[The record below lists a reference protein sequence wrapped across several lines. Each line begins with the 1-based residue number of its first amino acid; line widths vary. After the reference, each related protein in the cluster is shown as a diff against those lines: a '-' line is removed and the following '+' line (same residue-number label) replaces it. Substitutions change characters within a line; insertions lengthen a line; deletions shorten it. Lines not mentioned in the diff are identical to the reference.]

1 MNLGLLASATI
12 PWTGFRYALAAPDD
26 VLTRESV
33 WDDPDIP
40 ALGNPKGDVTL
51 VEYFDY
57 QCPICKVIHPELS
70 RVIHEDGKV
79 RLVSKSWPIFGNAS
93 VYAAQIALAAKYQNK
108 FSEAHEA
115 LFAAKAPLTQGV
127 VHDNLAKA
135 GLSVTKA
142 VSDLGSHRTAIN
154 SALTRNQ
161 MQAVAFGF
169 LGTPGFIVGTF
180 RVNGGLD
187 AAGFRQIIA
196 AARTAQAKS
205 Q

>member
-1 MNLGLLASATI
+1 MNLGLLALATI
-12 PWTGFRYALAAPDD
+12 PWTDFRHALAAPDD

-33 WDDPDIP
+33 WNDPDIP
-40 ALGNPKGDVTL
+40 VLGNPKGDITL

-70 RVIHEDGKV
+70 RVIREDGKV

-115 LFAAKAPLTQGV
+115 LFVAKAPLTQGV
-127 VHDNLAKA
+127 VHDILAKA

-142 VSDLGSHRTAIN
+142 VSDLGSHRTAID

-169 LGTPGFIVGTF
+169 LGTPGFIVGAF

-187 AAGFRQIIA
+187 AAGFRQVIA